1 MRSTTV
7 AWHDWRIHTAL
18 AALWLAS
25 GAGAR
30 ALAQQ
35 PADSEAQ
42 GTTPLFDATEPLALT
57 LSAEFGAVAKGR
69 DTTKKLDYPGT
80 LSYVAPS
87 GDTVTLTVKLQT
99 RGHFRLRTCQY
110 PPLKVEFDRDQAA
123 HTIFAHQKSFK
134 LVVQC
139 RSGRSY
145 ENYLL
150 EESLIY
156 RTYNLLTDMS
166 FRARLARVTYVDAT
180 GRHEPETRYA
190 FFLEDDDRMARRNR
204 TEVFK
209 ALGTYQS
216 DADPMQMGLVAV
228 FQYLIGNT
236 DWSVAGLH
244 NIVVIRD
251 STGILYPVPYDFD
264 WSGVIASPYAF
275 PDSRLGISTVRDR
288 LFRGECPTVE
298 GLAPLLARFNAQKDA
313 IYALYRDQAGLE
325 PKRVKQTLDYY
336 DEFYRT
342 INDPRDTRRELQTT
356 CARG

>member
-1 MRSTTV
+1 M
-7 AWHDWRIHTAL
+7 AWHDCRIHTAL
-18 AALWLAS
+18 AALWLIS

-35 PADSEAQ
+35 PADSEASR
-42 GTTPLFDATEPLALT
+42 TAPLFDTTEPLALT
-57 LSAEFGAVAKGR
+57 LSADFGAIAKGR
-69 DTTKKLDYPGT
+69 DTTKKDDHPGT

-87 GDTVTLTVKLQT
+87 GDTVTLDVKLQT
-99 RGHFRLRTCQY
+99 RGHFRLRTCQH
-110 PPLKVEFDRDQAA
+110 PPLKVGFDRGQTGQ
-123 HTIFAHQKSFK
+123 TIFAHQKSFK

-139 RSGRSY
+139 RTGRSY

-156 RTYNLLTDMS
+156 RVYSLLTDRS
-166 FRARLARVTYVDAT
+166 FRARLARVTYVDAK
-180 GRHEPETRYA
+180 GRREPETRHA

-204 TEVFK
+204 AEVFK

-216 DADPMQMGLVAV
+216 DADPEQMGLVAV

-251 STGILYPVPYDFD
+251 SIGVLYPVPYDFD
-264 WSGVIASPYAF
+264 WSGVISPPYAF
-275 PDSRLGISTVRDR
+275 PDSRLGIRTVRQR

-325 PKRVKQTLDYY
+325 PKQVKQTLDYY

-342 INDPRDTRRELQTT
+342 INDPRDMRRELQAT
-356 CARG
+356 CAQR